1 VTYSPGKSQR
11 ASWGTLAARRCRTF
25 GNRPRYAPTAP
36 SEPKNI
42 PSRVDVAVEYKTAV
56 GTGMHPNRERLRND
70 TPTSRTDPAC
80 VSGIHRDDLDPGLN
94 SLVVEQFAEH
104 PQAGIVRRLRKRSVL
119 KHKAEGQ
126 ILQDNRSVGG
136 HKPSRDLVPEIPALI
151 GDVLLEACNFED
163 GPLSIAAAAFLPGN
177 RTLQTPERGKRP
189 LQRTRVVEDCP
200 IGKHQ
205 SVGDPDI
212 YAHKGVEAVR
222 GNVLLHLDLEANVP
236 AGRLANDDDVFELPF
251 RDLPVPVHAHASD
264 ILQVES
270 PALER
275 RPIAGLESHAV
286 EVVEAPEARSAA
298 LAFHKLPIGTV
309 EAAENLLAGA
319 HVQEPQGVVRRVL
332 VTPVPPHAG
341 LLVVPDASATLVP
354 PLAPVGQGM
363 VVEGTRSE

>member
-80 VSGIHRDDLDPGLN
+80 VSGIHRDDFDSGLD

-104 PQAGIVRRLRKRSVL
+104 PQAGIVRGLRKRAVL
-119 KHKAEGQ
+119 KHEAGGQ

-151 GDVLLEACNFED
+151 GDVLLEACNFAD
-163 GPLSIAAAAFLPGN
+163 GPLPIGPAAFLPGD
-177 RTLQTPERGKRP
+177 RTVQAPERGKRP
-189 LQRTRVVEDCP
+189 LQGTGAVVDGS

-205 SVGDPDI
+205 RMGDPDI
-212 YAHKGVEAVR
+212 YAHGGVEAVC
-222 GNVLLHLDLEANVP
+222 GGVCLDLGLEANIPV
-236 AGRLANDDDVFELPF
+236 GRLAHDDNVLEFPF
-251 RDLPVPVHAHASD
+251 RELPVPVHAHVSD
-264 ILQVES
+264 ILEIEP

-275 RPIAGLESHAV
+275 RPIAGLESHTV
-286 EVVEAPEARSAA
+286 EVVNAPEARSAA
-298 LAFHKLPIGTV
+298 LALHKLPIGTV
-309 EAAENLLAGA
+309 EPPENLLTGA
-319 HVQEPQGVVRRVL
+319 HVQQTQGVIRRVL
-332 VTPVPPHAG
+332 VAPVPPHAC
-341 LLVVPDASATLVP
+341 LLVVPDASAVLVP
-354 PLAPVGQGM
+354 PLAPVG
-363 VVEGTRSE
+363 